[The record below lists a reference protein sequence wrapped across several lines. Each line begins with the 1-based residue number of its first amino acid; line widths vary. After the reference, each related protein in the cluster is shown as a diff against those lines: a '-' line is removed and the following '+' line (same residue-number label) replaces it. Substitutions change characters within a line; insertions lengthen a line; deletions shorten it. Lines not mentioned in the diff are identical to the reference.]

1 MPTDAQM
8 MASQSV
14 APSAATGYGDISR
27 GYQLSPL
34 QLPDTPSAQGT
45 DSMYQAA
52 IAALKYNTTQ
62 QYNDIRRQVGYTDD
76 AGGYIPGLIETEAMR
91 QADFN
96 RRGINLAG
104 EATTQEM
111 QRAGT
116 LFSGYRGTAQ
126 ARNEYPYVQ
135 ALADLD
141 VKVPQQL
148 ADLYERA
155 GGLSQQYVI
164 GQNQL
169 LAEASQRYLNSL
181 LSQPSGGGGVVDTGG
196 DGSGG
201 GTGGDG
207 TDGGTQP
214 PVTPEPYIDPY
225 LQNPSRPLPENLLP
239 GEIGYY

>member
-1 MPTDAQM
+1 
-8 MASQSV
+8 
-14 APSAATGYGDISR
+14 
-27 GYQLSPL
+27 
-34 QLPDTPSAQGT
+34 
-45 DSMYQAA
+45 MYQAA

-62 QYNDIRRQVGYTDD
+62 QYNDIRRQVGYTDE

-181 LSQPSGGGGVVDTGG
+181 LSQSSGGGGTEPPTEPPPYQPPTEP
-196 DGSGG
+196 
-201 GTGGDG
+201 GTE
-207 TDGGTQP
+207 P